1 MIGRR
6 LPTIALCIAL
16 ATFAAC
22 AETSEIRETPAPA
35 PAGAADAGGGAIPL
49 PRADADYPTDEVAAW
64 GPPGDAAA
72 PPDAAG
78 QFSADPVARGRYL
91 AVAGDC
97 EACHTN
103 PGGRKFAGARPIRT
117 PFGIVY
123 SANITPDPKTGIGR
137 WTEADFYRAV
147 HKGVAH
153 GGKNL
158 YPVFPYTYFTR
169 MSRADVDAIRAYLLT
184 VPPVYQPKPANK
196 LPFPLNIRFLLKI
209 WNALY
214 FRPGEFRPDPAMS
227 SEWNR
232 GAYLVQGPGHC
243 GACHTPKNL
252 LGADRNGHAL
262 QGGTLDNWAALD
274 LIGDVRR
281 GLASWDKGD
290 IVEYLRSGRNAR
302 AAASG
307 PMQEV
312 VYDSTSRMSD
322 SDLAAIATYLKQLP
336 PRRHVRGVRPPS
348 AEAMR
353 AGEAIY
359 IDNCA
364 ACHGANGEGQPRY
377 YPALA
382 GDVPVQASD
391 PATIVRIILHGTRA
405 VPTPAKPSAPG
416 MPAFA
421 WKLNDEEI
429 ASVAT
434 YVRNAWGN
442 AATPVPRGKV
452 AKLRR
457 KYVGSDEGEAGRR

>member
-1 MIGRR
+1 MQGR
-6 LPTIALCIAL
+6 LPTMALCIAL

-22 AETSEIRETPAPA
+22 ATTSEVREPGPAEPS
-35 PAGAADAGGGAIPL
+35 GAANPGGGSISL
-49 PRADADYPTDEVAAW
+49 PRADADYPMDDVAAW
-64 GPPGDAAA
+64 GSAADAVA

-91 AVAGDC
+91 AVAADC
-97 EACHTN
+97 KACHTN
-103 PGGRKFAGARPIRT
+103 PGGQPFAGARPIRT

-123 SANITPDPKTGIGR
+123 SANITPDPKTGIGK
-137 WTEADFYRAV
+137 WTEPDFYRAL

-158 YPVFPYTYFTR
+158 YPVFPYPYFTR
-169 MSRADVDAIRAYLLT
+169 MSRPDVDAIWAYLLT
-184 VPPVYQPKPANK
+184 LPPAYQVKPPNK

-209 WNALY
+209 WNAL
-214 FRPGEFRPDPAMS
+214 FFKPGEFRPNRAMS
-227 SEWNR
+227 AEWNR
-232 GAYLVQGPGHC
+232 GAYLVWGPGHC
-243 GACHTPKNL
+243 GACHTPKNF

-274 LIGDVRR
+274 LTGDPRR
-281 GLASWDKGD
+281 GLASWSQGD

-307 PMQEV
+307 SMQEV
-312 VYDSTSRMSD
+312 IYYSTSRMSD

-336 PRRHVRGVRPPS
+336 PRRHVRGVRPPT
-348 AEAMR
+348 EGAMR
-353 AGEAIY
+353 AGQAIY
-359 IDNCA
+359 TDTCA
-364 ACHGANGEGQPRY
+364 ACHGANGEGQPRH

-382 GDVPVQASD
+382 GDVAVQASD
-391 PATIVRIILHGTRA
+391 PATTIRIILEGSRA
-405 VPTPAKPSAPG
+405 VPTPAKPTAPG

-421 WKLNDEEI
+421 WKLSDEEI

-442 AATPVPRGKV
+442 RATPVSKGKV
-452 AKLRR
+452 AKLRKR
-457 KYVGSDEGEAGRR
+457 YGQAGAP